1 MDSIAVEVE
10 TPAPD
15 GGGGPRRKGR
25 STAIRSQVPEQRPF
39 VQPRLRYAP
48 TEVISE
54 DEVESIHDASLRI
67 LEDIGMDFLCPE
79 SRSIL
84 AAAGADVRPGVERVR
99 FDRNLILDNIAKA
112 PEEFTLHARNP
123 DHNLQIGRNWV
134 SFGSVASAPNVA
146 DLDRGRR
153 VGNHADYKN
162 LVRLSQMLT
171 CVHFLSGYPV
181 EPIDIHH
188 ALEHPGGHL
197 NHG

>member
-1 MDSIAVEVE
+1 MFRNAKQVRMVERFRFVGDGFPFGDRRSYHHLHNNQYIRSLMDNIAVDVEV
-10 TPAPD
+10 PAVE
-15 GGGGPRRKGR
+15 GGGGVRRKGR
-25 STAIRSQVPEQRPF
+25 STAVRSQVPEQRPF
-39 VQPRLRYAP
+39 VQQRLRYAP
-48 TEVISE
+48 TEVISA

-134 SFGSVASAPNVA
+134 SFG
-146 DLDRGRR
+146 
-153 VGNHADYKN
+153 
-162 LVRLSQMLT
+162 
-171 CVHFLSGYPV
+171 
-181 EPIDIHH
+181 
-188 ALEHPGGHL
+188 
-197 NHG
+197 